1 MLDCETLAIIEE
13 IVKQI
18 SGVSASPGFT
28 WGRSGNLP
36 DQTFLLNDTVPCNT
50 SGRQVPVQ
58 SGQITT
64 VFVVAEDPGTYD
76 VRIFKHPSPFTTMAT
91 VSMIPAYGRAKT
103 FSLPSPLPSVTSA
116 DELGA
121 QIINGS
127 AKNAVVGCIIRG
139 TI

>member
-13 IVKQI
+13 IVNQI
-18 SGVSASPGFT
+18 AGVSASPGFT

-36 DQTFLLNDTVPCNT
+36 DQTFLLNDTVPSNV

-58 SGQITT
+58 TGQITT

-76 VRIFKHPSPFTTMAT
+76 VRIFKHPSPFTTLTA
-91 VSMIPAYGRAKT
+91 VSMVPAYGRAKT
-103 FSLPSPLPSVTSA
+103 FSLTAPLPNVSNV

-139 TI
+139 TL